1 MKPVLRPNR
10 KASNEDILRY
20 NGIGMSLSAIAD
32 KLGCHPTSVTLR
44 LRALKVAPADTRRAF
59 MEDIFGAM
67 DQNLVEEVADL
78 LMNNKNGQPKSIK
91 AYVRELIVSDILS
104 RRLRGQAEPPE
115 APENDNTPV

>member
-20 NGIGMSLSAIAD
+20 NGIGMSLSAIAE

-44 LRALKVAPADTRRAF
+44 LRHLKVSPADTRRAF

-67 DQNLVEEVADL
+67 DPNLVEEVADL
-78 LMNNKNGQPKSIK
+78 LMNNENGQPKSIK
-91 AYVRELIVSDILS
+91 AYVRELIVADILA
-104 RRLRGQAEPPE
+104 RRLSGRPDLGEF
-115 APENDNTPV
+115 PENDND